1 MLRWSDVGVSAM
13 GFQPSKTSESSG
25 LKVKFSRTPEIERIL
40 GNVISFVEERNGR
53 LIAEAAEQK
62 ARAAKGLKPRKVPAP
77 VYSPYVLHRLDG
89 KPFQQTGVR
98 TAWRRAIELT
108 DYKDSGYTIKDIRP
122 KALTDADETMELK
135 DVQKMAAHT
144 SITTT
149 EGYIRKR
156 RVPTVTSPLVV
167 PNKSERT

>member
-1 MLRWSDVGVSAM
+1 M